1 MKTTQNTM
9 LITGGTSGL
18 GLGLAQRFHAAGNT
32 VIIAGRRADLLD
44 EIVAA
49 HPGMESLVL
58 DVSDPES
65 IAAAYASVTAS
76 HPDLDVLI
84 NMAGIM
90 LPENLLD
97 GSALSTAED
106 TITTN
111 LLGPIRMLNAFVPFF
126 AAKDDAVIM
135 NVSSGLA
142 FVPLPFTPTYNA
154 TKAAI
159 HSYTQSLRVQLADT
173 SVQVLELAPP
183 AVRTALMG
191 QTDDE
196 RAMPLEEF
204 LDEVMTL
211 IENNP
216 DADEILVERVKFLRF
231 AEAEGRFDDVLGLL
245 SSH

>member
-1 MKTTQNTM
+1 MKTTHNTM
-9 LITGGTSGL
+9 LITGGTSGI

-49 HPGMESLVL
+49 HPGMQSVVL

-65 IAAAYASVTAS
+65 IAAASASVIAA
-76 HPDLDVLI
+76 HPNLNVLV

-97 GSALSTAED
+97 GSALPVAED

-111 LLGPIRMLNAFVPFF
+111 LLGPIRMLNAFAPFLVGQ
-126 AAKDDAVIM
+126 DDAVVM

-173 SVQVLELAPP
+173 GVQVVELVPP
-183 AVRTALMG
+183 AVQTALMG

-196 RAMPLEEF
+196 RAMPLEDY
-204 LDEVMTL
+204 LTEVMTL
-211 IENNP
+211 IADEP

-231 AEAEGRFDDVLGLL
+231 AEAEGRYDDVLALL

>member
-1 MKTTQNTM
+1 MKTTNNTM

-32 VIIAGRRADLLD
+32 VIVAGRRTDLLD
-44 EIVAA
+44 EIVAE
-49 HPGMESLVL
+49 HPGMESVVL
-58 DVSDPES
+58 DVSDPGS
-65 IAAAYASVTAS
+65 IEAAFASVTAS
-76 HPDLDVLI
+76 HPELNVLV

-90 LPENLLD
+90 QPENLLD
-97 GSALSTAED
+97 GSALPVAED
-106 TITTN
+106 TVATN
-111 LLGPIRMLNAFVPFF
+111 LLGPIRMLNAFVPFLV
-126 AAKDDAVIM
+126 AKDDAVIM

-142 FVPLPFTPTYNA
+142 FVPLPATPTYNA

-173 SVQVLELAPP
+173 AVQVLELAPP
-183 AVRTALMG
+183 AVQTALMG

-196 RAMPLEEF
+196 RAMPLEDY

-211 IENNP
+211 IADDP

-231 AEAEGRFDDVLGLL
+231 AEVEGRFDEVLSML